1 MCALTEK
8 TPNKNIHEVKDINTL
23 YTTDVIATVAYGVQ
37 ANSLENPNGDFRVNG
52 KRIFDFNYR
61 RSIEFSCMF
70 FLPKLVKLM
79 KFKFFSPETTVFL
92 KKTIKYVMDERVKSG
107 LKRNDLIDILV
118 NFRKEA
124 ETDKT
129 HFANDMESV
138 IAQAAI
144 FISAGFETSS
154 GTMSFAL
161 YELAKHPEVQQRAR
175 EEIREALQNSENGEL
190 SYEQLNDLKYLHNVI
205 LEVLRFYPPLPF
217 LDRECTA
224 EKGYSLHP
232 HVNFTI
238 PNGMPVYVSA
248 NALQMDPKVNLFLYF

>member
-1 MCALTEK
+1 
-8 TPNKNIHEVKDINTL
+8 
-23 YTTDVIATVAYGVQ
+23 
-37 ANSLENPNGDFRVNG
+37 
-52 KRIFDFNYR
+52 
-61 RSIEFSCMF
+61 
-70 FLPKLVKLM
+70 
-79 KFKFFSPETTVFL
+79 
-92 KKTIKYVMDERVKSG
+92 MDERVKSG

-144 FISAGFETSS
+144 FFSAGFETSS

-161 YELAKHPEVQQRAR
+161 YELAKHPEVQQQVR

-238 PNGMPVYVSA
+238 PTGMPVYVSA
-248 NALQMDPKVNLFLYF
+248 NALQMDPKVNLFSYTLSFHK